1 MKSIRGKVLAAAI
14 LVAFVMLSFGQQ
26 PKVDLE
32 MVAKIREEGLQRS
45 QVMDIAG
52 YISDVLGARLTLSND
67 MKRAQA
73 WAKDKMEK
81 IGLVNTVIEPF
92 MDYGVSWDNEYFSL
106 HLLEPDYQPMVG
118 FPLTHTP
125 STAGKIFCP
134 VIIADIQLKSD
145 LEQYR
150 GKLAGAA
157 VLATP
162 PFEITQEDLARG
174 VDRLTDEDLRNLEEA
189 VIQTPRRR
197 RAPAGPP
204 NPDLLKPEEAIAFFK
219 AEGVLAVLRCDG
231 GKLGA
236 VRGFSRP
243 GTREDKWSLEGSL
256 ASLPIIAVTPEHY
269 NRMYRILKREIPVK
283 VEIEVRNKLGKEVEK
298 ACNVLGEIPGTD
310 LKDEVVMIGAH
321 LDCWQASPNASDNA
335 SGCAV
340 ALEAAR
346 ILKAVGARPRR
357 TIRVALWGGEEQGL
371 FGSTEYV
378 KQHFGDPRD
387 PEIGKK
393 PDYDKFSAYF
403 NQDYGAGQYR
413 GIYLQGNEF
422 ARRFFTEWMKPLA
435 DFGFT
440 AISIQS
446 VGSTDHVAFDRAGL
460 PGFQFIQDRIAGT
473 AGHTNLDFYDSLS
486 APDLMKN
493 AVVMAVFAY
502 EAAVA
507 KERIPRKTMVVERA
521 PAPAAKASPDE
532 KKAASA
538 AEPKQKTKTH
548 P

>member
-1 MKSIRGKVLAAAI
+1 MKRIRAKALAAVI
-14 LVAFVMLSFGQQ
+14 LIAFAVLSFGQL

-32 MVAKIREEGLQRS
+32 MVARIREEGFQRS
-45 QVMDIAG
+45 QVMDTVG
-52 YISDVLGARLTLSND
+52 YITDVLGARLTLSAD

-73 WAKDKMEK
+73 WVKDKMER

-125 STAGKIFCP
+125 GTEGKVVCP
-134 VIIADIQLKSD
+134 AVIADVRLKSD
-145 LEQYR
+145 LAKYQ

-162 PFEITQEDLARG
+162 PFAIEQADLARG
-174 VDRLTDEDLRNLEEA
+174 VSRLTNEELKTLEEA
-189 VIQTPRRR
+189 VIPTPRRPGQPPG
-197 RAPAGPP
+197 PA

-219 AEGVLAVLRCDG
+219 AEGAVAVLRCDG
-231 GKLGA
+231 GKPGA

-243 GTREDKWSLEGSL
+243 GTKDDKWSREKSL
-256 ASLPIIAVTPEHY
+256 SSLPIIAVTPEHY
-269 NRMYRILKREIPVK
+269 NRMYRILKRDIPVK
-283 VEIEVRNKLGKEVEK
+283 VEIEVRNKLGETVEK
-298 ACNVLGEIPGTD
+298 ANNVLGEIAGTD
-310 LKDEVVMIGAH
+310 LKGEVVMIGAH
-321 LDCWQASPNASDNA
+321 FDSWHASPNASDNA

-346 ILKAVGARPRR
+346 ILKAVGAVPRR

-371 FGSTEYV
+371 YGSSEYV
-378 KQHFGDPRD
+378 RSHFGDPRD
-387 PEIGKK
+387 PKIGKK
-393 PDYDKFSAYF
+393 PDYHRLSAYF

-422 ARRFFTEWMKPLA
+422 ARRFFAEWMQPLA
-435 DFGFT
+435 DLGFK

-446 VGSTDHVAFDRAGL
+446 VGSTDHVAFDQAGL

-473 AGHTNLDFYDSLS
+473 AGHTNLDFYDTLS
-486 APDLMKN
+486 AEDLMKN
-493 AVVMAVFAY
+493 AVIMAVFAY
-502 EAAVA
+502 EAATSQ
-507 KERIPRKTMVVERA
+507 ERMPRKTIVVG
-521 PAPAAKASPDE
+521 PAAPE
-532 KKAASA
+532 KKAA
-538 AEPKQKTKTH
+538 PVKGR
-548 P
+548 